1 MLPSGTIFLK
11 SWRENPGVG
20 NDIFKIFS
28 TRRGQVCAQQ
38 HMKSFDHSRG
48 RLDGGPM
55 VAVEKA
61 LAPKP
66 SLSSLTTLD
75 ERSHMIGARVASS

>member
-1 MLPSGTIFLK
+1 MLPSGTSFLK

-38 HMKSFDHSRG
+38 HMKSFDHCRG
-48 RLDGGPM
+48 RLDGGSDGRRRKSLGTET
-55 VAVEKA
+55 V
-61 LAPKP
+61 PK
-66 SLSSLTTLD
+66 
-75 ERSHMIGARVASS
+75 

>member
-1 MLPSGTIFLK
+1 M
-11 SWRENPGVG
+11 
-20 NDIFKIFS
+20 
-28 TRRGQVCAQQ
+28 
-38 HMKSFDHSRG
+38 
-48 RLDGGPM
+48 GGLM